1 MNERLEYQQ
10 LECYKLANDMQKE
23 KLNREPYFDLGKLPG
38 KTASDRICRVHI
50 LPGNTGIHF
59 DHKGRK
65 DNILT
70 AYVNFFR
77 SHPIR
82 KTACLT
88 EKKTSG

>member
-38 KTASDRICRVHI
+38 ASDRICRVHI

-65 DNILT
+65 T
-70 AYVNFFR
+70 TF
-77 SHPIR
+77 
-82 KTACLT
+82 
-88 EKKTSG
+88 

>member
-23 KLNREPYFDLGKLPG
+23 KLNREPYFDLGKLP
-38 KTASDRICRVHI
+38 
-50 LPGNTGIHF
+50 
-59 DHKGRK
+59 RK
-65 DNILT
+65 QLQTEFAEYIYYRGTQVSILT
-70 AYVNFFR
+70 IKAERQHFNSLCEFFR